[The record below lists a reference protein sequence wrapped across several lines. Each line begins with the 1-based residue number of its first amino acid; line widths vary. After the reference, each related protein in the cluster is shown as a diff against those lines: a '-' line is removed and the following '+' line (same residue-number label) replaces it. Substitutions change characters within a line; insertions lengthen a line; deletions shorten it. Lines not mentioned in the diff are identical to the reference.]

1 MHLEEA
7 NWVLVVSQGK
17 HFTERELITD
27 GIVCRTQS
35 TELCPSRI
43 PGAEWIPWLVLEPP
57 LPPPPS

>member
-17 HFTERELITD
+17 FLSIKQREREKELMTD

-43 PGAEWIPWLVLEPP
+43 PGEE
-57 LPPPPS
+57 